1 MAASEH
7 VGCFY
12 GMGVFTSPWGLR
24 KHLEGKD
31 FETNCFVVVI
41 FGLVWFWYEG
51 ERRGKIACVSFEI
64 STNVL

>member
-7 VGCFY
+7 VDCFY
-12 GMGVFTSPWGLR
+12 GMGVSTKLWGLR

-31 FETNCFVVVI
+31 FETNFLLLL
-41 FGLVWFWYEG
+41 FLVWFG
-51 ERRGKIACVSFEI
+51 FGVKGRGKVKLHVSFEI